1 MPKLLPQ
8 VTTSRIPARKLCGNQ
23 QRLSLAGIER
33 RLSMAAM
40 KVIYLANREL
50 FKKVH
55 RIAASV
61 RATKAIGA
69 SRPMGESDPARVSSI
84 MLKAHTHLGML
95 VRGAVPADDEETHDY
110 LCHIVGISQI
120 RVMDIALANKAQGG
134 IAAANDL
141 LLTLNAAAQGLLRA
155 RQRHAK
161 TGAWGLDG
169 PAIEA
174 LRESLDIYEEVLRAS
189 SVTQMEQAQGAR
201 PRALQRQQAQRE
213 GVAA

>member
-1 MPKLLPQ
+1 MLRRGLVQLGAQRRKQAPVAAL
-8 VTTSRIPARKLCGNQ
+8 VSRQ
-23 QRLSLAGIER
+23 
-33 RLSMAAM
+33 
-40 KVIYLANREL
+40 
-50 FKKVH
+50 
-55 RIAASV
+55 
-61 RATKAIGA
+61 
-69 SRPMGESDPARVSSI
+69 PMGQAFPREVEQT

-110 LCHIVGISQI
+110 LCHVVGISKI
-120 RVMDIALANKAQGG
+120 RVMDIGLANKAQGG

-155 RQRHAK
+155 RERHAK

-189 SVTQMEQAQGAR
+189 SATQMEHAQGAR
-201 PRALQRQQAQRE
+201 LRALQAQLVKLE

>member
-8 VTTSRIPARKLCGNQ
+8 VTIGRIPARKLCRSQ
-23 QRLSLAGIER
+23 QRPSLAGIER

-40 KVIYLANREL
+40 KAIYLANREL
-50 FKKVH
+50 LKKVH

-84 MLKAHTHLGML
+84 MLKARTHLGML
-95 VRGAVPADDEETHDY
+95 VRGAVPAGDKETHDY
-110 LCHIVGISQI
+110 LCHVVGISQI
-120 RVMDIALANKAQGG
+120 RVMDIGIANKSQGG
-134 IAAANDL
+134 ITAANEL
-141 LLTLNAAAQGLLRA
+141 MLTLNAADQGLLRA
-155 RQRHAK
+155 RQRHSK

-174 LRESLDIYEEVLRAS
+174 LRGSLDIYEEVLRAS
-189 SVTQMEQAQGAR
+189 SAMQMEHAQGTRLRTLQAQ
-201 PRALQRQQAQRE
+201 LE
-213 GVAA
+213 EVVA